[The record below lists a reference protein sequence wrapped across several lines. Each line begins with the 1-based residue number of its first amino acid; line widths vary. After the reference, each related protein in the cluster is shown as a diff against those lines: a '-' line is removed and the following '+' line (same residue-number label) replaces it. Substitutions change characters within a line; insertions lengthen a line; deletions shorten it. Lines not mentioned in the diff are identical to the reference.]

1 MSSLFPMDYGSPW
14 SPQRRLTIANSDNQ
28 KDMVSS
34 TCYARVGLIGNPSD
48 GFNGKT
54 LSFLLKNFKATVSI
68 KALHGSSRVVIQPHP
83 IFDSSSFGTFDTLV
97 DNTKKNG
104 YYGGVRLI
112 QAACKCFY
120 ELILDSKIIDG
131 KELMNRKRGF
141 EISYDT
147 NIPRMVGLSGSSSI
161 ILATLRA
168 LLSFHGI
175 TLNDLGITQQDFPS
189 IVLDVEKKELGI
201 AAGLQDRVI
210 QVYGG
215 LVHMDFSRTPNV
227 YTKLPVSSLP
237 CLYIAY
243 DTDPGGDSGK
253 VHATV
258 KERWIAQEAQL
269 VGGMKI
275 LGSYADKAM
284 TCLEYKKYAELG
296 DLMQSN
302 FEMRR
307 ELYGDAVVGS
317 KNIRAITVANE
328 HGLAAKFTGSGGALV
343 CLPFQNDQ
351 DVISGGKDDNNENS
365 SSGSHGESYSEVN
378 PNIDSNYNS
387 NEGGWLPEEQEE
399 LVRVAFAKI
408 NFNFVRVI
416 SGENDHDDA

>member
-14 SPQRRLTIANSDNQ
+14 STLKHLTIANSDNE
-28 KDMVSS
+28 KDIVSKS
-34 TCYARVGLIGNPSD
+34 CYARVGLIGNPSD

-68 KALHGSSRVVIQPHP
+68 KALHGSSRVIIQPHP
-83 IFDSSSFGTFDTLV
+83 IFDPSTFETFDKLV
-97 DNTKKNG
+97 DNTKRNG

-120 ELILDSKIIDG
+120 ELTLESKIIDG
-131 KELMNRKRGF
+131 KELMNRKRGL

-175 TLNDLGITQQDFPS
+175 TLDDLGIKQQDFPA
-189 IVLDVEKKELGI
+189 IVLGVEKNELGI

-215 LVHMDFSRTPNV
+215 LVHMDFSLTPHI
-227 YTKLPVSSLP
+227 YTKLPISSLP

-258 KERWIAQEAQL
+258 KERWIAQEPGL
-269 VGGMKI
+269 VAGMKT
-275 LGSYADKAM
+275 LGSFADAAM
-284 TCLEYKKYAELG
+284 TCLEHKNYAELG
-296 DLMQSN
+296 NLMQLN

-317 KNIRAITVANE
+317 KNIRAIMVANE

-343 CLPFQNDQ
+343 CLPFQNHQ
-351 DVISGGKDDNNENS
+351 QINNS
-365 SSGSHGESYSEVN
+365 SSSNINSSNNGQSYSGLN
-378 PNIDSNYNS
+378 PRKDSK
-387 NEGGWLPEEQEE
+387 GADDGWLSEQEE
-399 LVRVAFAKI
+399 EVIRVAFAKM

-416 SGENDHDDA
+416 SGENDDDDA